1 MSIQKIALVGNP
13 NSGKSSVFN
22 QLTGLNQHVGNYPGV
37 TVDKKTGSF
46 QDKDGGKIKVID
58 LPGIYSIYPK
68 SEDERV
74 VFEILSDK
82 EHENYPDLYVV
93 VVDVTNLER
102 NLLLFTQLHD
112 LKIPTILVV
121 NMVDLLE
128 GEGISVDLEKL
139 SELLGGVPIVA
150 MNARKGEGIEELKN
164 AIYHFNQT
172 TWTPFLKE
180 YALHDCGLERLP
192 SSSEQIEDTDR
203 RFKKITQ
210 ILKFCL
216 KREEP
221 SKSRK
226 LISNKI
232 DKVVTHPIW
241 GYAIFLFILL
251 LIFQAIYELASVPMD
266 LIDNVFLLLSQGT
279 RDLLPPGVFT
289 DLIAEGIVP
298 GIGGI
303 VIFVPQIVLLFAFIA
318 ILEETGYMS
327 RVVFIMD
334 RLMRPFGL
342 NGKSVV
348 PLISGVACA
357 IPAIMAT
364 RTIDQ
369 WKDRLITIM
378 VTPLTSCSAR
388 LPVYTLLIALVVPEE
403 NVWGFMNLQGLVLL
417 GMYLLGFAAAFLAA
431 IIFKLIIRSRQKSF
445 LIMEM
450 PTYKIPRWSN
460 VGITLWEKTKVFVWE
475 AGRVIMAISI
485 ILWVLASYGPPNR
498 IEKAISAIPTPEST
512 AGDAK
517 MSYEE
522 QVSSVKL
529 ENSWIGLL
537 GKQLEPVIAP
547 LGYDWQVGIA
557 LITSFA
563 AREVF
568 VSSMATIY
576 SVGENFEDEATM
588 LQRMRQEVNPR
599 TGQSVYNL
607 ASGLSLMVFYAFAMQ
622 CMSTLAIVKRETKS
636 WKWPLLQ
643 LVYMTTLAYIGAFIT
658 YNLLQ

>member
-1 MSIQKIALVGNP
+1 MNIQKIALVGNP

-46 QDKDGGKIKVID
+46 QLGDGEKVKVID
-58 LPGIYSIYPK
+58 LPGIYSVYPK

-74 VFEILSDK
+74 VFEILNDPQN
-82 EHENYPDLYVV
+82 ENYPDLFVV
-93 VVDVTNLER
+93 VVDATNLER

-112 LKIPTILVV
+112 LGVPIILVL
-121 NMVDLLE
+121 NMFDLLRE
-128 GEGISVDLEKL
+128 EGIRIDVEKL
-139 SELLGGVPIVA
+139 SELLGTIPVVPLD
-150 MNARKGEGIEELKN
+150 ARKGEGIDKLKK
-164 AIYHFNQT
+164 AVSDFQQT
-172 TWTPFLKE
+172 TWIPFLNESHISESGAKTLLTE
-180 YALHDCGLERLP
+180 
-192 SSSEQIEDTDR
+192 SEQIEDTDH
-203 RFKKITQ
+203 RFKKIAQ

-216 KREEP
+216 KRETP
-221 SKSRK
+221 PKSRK
-226 LISNKI
+226 LASNNI
-232 DKVVTHPIW
+232 DKIVTHPIW
-241 GYAIFLFILL
+241 GYGIFLFILL
-251 LIFQAIYELASVPMD
+251 MIFQAIYELASVPMD
-266 LIDNVFLLLSQGT
+266 LIDNVFLVLSQQVKST
-279 RDLLPPGVFT
+279 LPSGVFT

-298 GIGGI
+298 GIGGV

-388 LPVYTLLIALVVPEE
+388 LPVYTLLIALTIPEE
-403 NVWGFMNLQGLVLL
+403 EIWGFMNLQGLVLL
-417 GMYLLGFAAAFLAA
+417 GMYLLGFVAAFMAA
-431 IIFKLIIRSRQKSF
+431 IIFKLIIRSDQKSF

-460 VGITLWEKTKVFVWE
+460 IGITLWEKTKVFVWE
-475 AGRVIMAISI
+475 AGRVIMAISV
-485 ILWVLASYGPPNR
+485 ILWVLASYGPSDR
-498 IEKAISAIPTPEST
+498 IEKAVSAIPKPVDTSV
-512 AGDAK
+512 DAEK
-517 MSYEE
+517 TYEE
-522 QVSSVKL
+522 KVSSVRL
-529 ENSWIGLL
+529 ENSWIGIL
-537 GKQLEPVIAP
+537 GKQLEPAIEP

-576 SVGENFEDEATM
+576 SVGEDFEDEATM
-588 LQRMRQEVNPR
+588 IHRMQQEINPT
-599 TGQSVYNL
+599 TGEKVYNL

-643 LVYMTTLAYIGAFIT
+643 LVYMTTLAYMAAFVT
-658 YNLLQ
+658 YNYLQ